1 MGSAVCSVPTL
12 KPVDA
17 PANASGL
24 GQFLLLDEIMK
35 PASAN
40 GAPVLP
46 NDVLIVEDDP
56 IIALDFEDT
65 ILGFGVKAVRTAGSV
80 AKALK
85 MIADRA
91 PDFALLDV
99 GLVREKSFA
108 VAERLD
114 ALKIPYV
121 FVTGYGPR
129 CQASGSACGQAAAAQ
144 ALFDRCAAGGIE
156 TPTGRR
162 GGGLIRRYLSVP
174 IVARTGRSA
183 NRVWDRAWS
192 TTAPRRRDPARSPS
206 SVRLRRRS

>member
-1 MGSAVCSVPTL
+1 MGSAVCWVPIW

-35 PASAN
+35 PASTN
-40 GAPVLP
+40 GTAALP

-65 ILGFGVKAVRTAGSV
+65 ILGFGVKTIRTAGNV
-80 AKALK
+80 ARALA

-108 VAERLD
+108 IAERLD
-114 ALKIPYV
+114 ALKIPFV
-121 FVTGYGPR
+121 FVTGYGV
-129 CQASGSACGQAAAAQ
+129 
-144 ALFDRCAAGGIE
+144 D
-156 TPTGRR
+156 
-162 GGGLIRRYLSVP
+162 
-174 IVARTGRSA
+174 
-183 NRVWDRAWS
+183 
-192 TTAPRRRDPARSPS
+192 
-206 SVRLRRRS
+206 VRLPAALADRPRLPKPYSSDALKALLRSRADGAGR